1 MSEAAVK
8 RGGGGGAG
16 GGDDDAGAG
25 VVPAAVIAAVDP
37 AAIQAVYLSS
47 ARLGADAVVDFVRAL
62 TAVSQDELRDARAPR
77 VFSLTKIV
85 EVAHFNMGRIRL
97 VWGRIWAVL
106 SDHFV
111 LVGCHANLGVA
122 MYAVDSLRQ
131 LATKFLA
138 RDELARYTFQTD
150 FLRPFVL
157 IMRQSQVRARARVMG
172 RYAGGAVVAGS
183 WPTQQRTN
191 THNHHSHRLNHT
203 THTHITSHTSH
214 TSHHHI
220 ASNSRLRSAS
230 SCCAASRRWCS
241 RARRRSARAGGAS
254 SWRSRRRR
262 ATRVRAPPPFACSL
276 ACCAHTNRFVA
287 GFCRG
292 LRRSMERDGRG
303 GVSPATVQFSK
314 ATNIP

>member
-157 IMRQSQVRARARVMG
+157 IMRQSQVRARARASWGGTLVVQWWLA
-172 RYAGGAVVAGS
+172 AG
-183 WPTQQRTN
+183 QRSN
-191 THNHHSHRLNHT
+191 AQTHTTT
-203 THTHITSHTSH
+203 THT
-214 TSHHHI
+214 
-220 ASNSRLRSAS
+220 
-230 SCCAASRRWCS
+230 
-241 RARRRSARAGGAS
+241 
-254 SWRSRRRR
+254 
-262 ATRVRAPPPFACSL
+262 V
-276 ACCAHTNRFVA
+276 
-287 GFCRG
+287 
-292 LRRSMERDGRG
+292 
-303 GVSPATVQFSK
+303 
-314 ATNIP
+314 